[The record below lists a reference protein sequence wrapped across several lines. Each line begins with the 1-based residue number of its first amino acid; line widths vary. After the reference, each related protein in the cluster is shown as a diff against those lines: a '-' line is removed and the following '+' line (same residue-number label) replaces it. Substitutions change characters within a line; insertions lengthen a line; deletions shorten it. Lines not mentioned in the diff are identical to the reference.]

1 MRTQVQYSPHDSIVL
16 VAHTGLFVEL
26 ASRHA
31 APHVR
36 EQQTRLIACS
46 PMHSTPQPYAPRLQV
61 YALHAATMCAH
72 AAPLCVPRCASSSPV
87 SSAHSRRGRWR
98 RARWHGSRST
108 STRLTLTL
116 SLSLIL
122 TLSLTSHPNR
132 NLTLTLTL
140 TRFAL
145 DLEQST
151 SQPVTNVAL
160 LNDDLHAYGR
170 GGERERRA
178 SWAERRASNTS
189 PPVLADEG
197 GALDASP
204 EGRGTSPA

>member
-1 MRTQVQYSPHDSIVL
+1 MPMRTQVQYSPHDSIVL

-87 SSAHSRRGRWR
+87 SSARSRRGRWR

-108 STRLTLTL
+108 SIRLTLTL

-122 TLSLTSHPNR
+122 TLSLTSHPKPKPKPSPNPNPHQVR
-132 NLTLTLTL
+132 ARL
-140 TRFAL
+140 RA
-145 DLEQST
+145 EHE
-151 SQPVTNVAL
+151 PAG
-160 LNDDLHAYGR
+160 HRR
-170 GGERERRA
+170 GAAQRRPPRLRQGRRA
-178 SWAERRASNTS
+178 
-189 PPVLADEG
+189 
-197 GALDASP
+197 
-204 EGRGTSPA
+204 